1 MCTPVVI
8 ALEDLMPHFYFDL
21 TSKDVHITDDGGKC
35 LDNLNDA
42 YNHARKLID
51 KILLHVGYDDA
62 DTWKVIISNDEHD
75 AQMIVPFAVGD
86 VFRVLRRKG
95 QLF

>member
-1 MCTPVVI
+1 MPIVI
-8 ALEDLMPHFYFDL
+8 ALEDLMPRFYFDL
-21 TSKDVHITDDGGKC
+21 AAKDEYITDDGGKY
-35 LDNLNDA
+35 LDNPNDA
-42 YNHARKLID
+42 YDYARKLID
-51 KILLHVGYDDA
+51 KILLHVGHDDA